1 MPAMDMGG
9 KCIAGAEVLLKTSTD
24 KKGQPISADAIG
36 KFGTPKCQFSLQLLR
51 CVEPENKHLPPNVD
65 GGCWVGAH
73 PSIGEKVAH
82 ELLKRG
88 RIDDDLGGGPIAKI
102 EREVTGVGGTD
113 MRCDFLLTH
122 ADGVKTV
129 VEVKTVVDTDYD
141 PKTAP
146 ERPGC
151 VFLGAGDPY
160 VRSAIFP
167 WGKSAQVGPDG
178 EKVVSARAI
187 KHVRELTSLA
197 RGEKLDLGDG
207 ARLRAAVLFVV
218 VRRDALEF
226 RPNAEACPSF
236 ARYLKEAKAAGVAV
250 LARRVRWGEAE
261 GEEELGVAID
271 DGSLPVKG
279 LD

>member
-1 MPAMDMGG
+1 MCDR
-9 KCIAGAEVLLKTSTD
+9 
-24 KKGQPISADAIG
+24 
-36 KFGTPKCQFSLQLLR
+36 TPKCQFSLQLLR

-178 EKVVSARAI
+178 EK
-187 KHVRELTSLA
+187 
-197 RGEKLDLGDG
+197 LDLGDG